1 MRTPFCTST
10 IHTTRAI
17 MLSRL
22 SRMSGTRAASL
33 AARPLMQQG
42 VRRMATGPAASAKT
56 IPDDLLKKLGTISTQ
71 GLIDGLW
78 VMGWPTSF
86 IEGARPLGAGMKACG
101 RAVTLRM
108 VPQRPD
114 IAADKPGG
122 MDSPEY
128 EAFEECKDG
137 GVLVISS
144 VGPWESVGGDIK
156 FLRLKQLGCGGIVT
170 DGSVR
175 DTNTMLEYGFPVYS
189 YSTTAKQGPAAMQPW
204 EANGVI
210 ECGGVVVRPGDAI
223 VADQDG
229 SVVVPASH
237 AEEVYKIAHGREE
250 IEEIILEELRTNP
263 GPPGKYYPFKPPIK
277 PESPLG
283 KLLTSKGH
291 KFYST
296 SARRPARFGQGRR
309 HMSTV
314 PKTMKAAVIRETG
327 PAENMLV
334 ESDYPVPELKDGQ
347 VLVNNEFAGI
357 NFIDTYHRSG
367 LYARDLPFVGGQEGG
382 GKIAAVTPA
391 AEAQGYKVGDRVAYS
406 ILQTYSEYSAVPAAK
421 LLPVPDNVGMDVAV
435 ACVVQ
440 GMTAHYLT
448 TSAHADLVKPGEWM
462 LIHGVSGGTC
472 QWAAQ
477 MARLKGYKVIGTAAK
492 GKADVAKATKCD
504 ELILLDET
512 PGTAYED
519 YTSVDI
525 VAKVMEATGGE
536 GVKAVIDGIGKNTVD
551 ISIDSLA
558 RRGIFVSFGNASGA
572 VPPFP
577 VLRLIAKSGFVTRPK
592 LLDYTVDR
600 AELLKRADEVFGWLA
615 AGELNVSI
623 DKTFDLDDVVEGHK
637 YLEAG
642 KSKGKL
648 LYKCS

>member
-1 MRTPFCTST
+1 
-10 IHTTRAI
+10 

-42 VRRMATGPAASAKT
+42 VRMMATGPAASAKT

-229 SVVVPASH
+229 AVVVPASH

-314 PKTMKAAVIRETG
+314 PKTMKARRRPAARRPAAAAAPPPPRPHIRSQPS
-327 PAENMLV
+327 PA
-334 ESDYPVPELKDGQ
+334 
-347 VLVNNEFAGI
+347 
-357 NFIDTYHRSG
+357 
-367 LYARDLPFVGGQEGG
+367 ARVRCDLPSLMLPLRHHPPIQVFGMFCAYMFPRMASLLEAMEAMPGPRRLATKVPRAALPPLPLATPRSVHDRTPRRLTRPAPPLLSPLSRSSSARRSRSAAGG
-382 GKIAAVTPA
+382 TSPTS
-391 AEAQGYKVGDRVAYS
+391 RCR
-406 ILQTYSEYSAVPAAK
+406 SAS
-421 LLPVPDNVGMDVAV
+421 
-435 ACVVQ
+435 
-440 GMTAHYLT
+440 T
-448 TSAHADLVKPGEWM
+448 TRRTRSPRSSRCSATWCCATCRRCCG
-462 LIHGVSGGTC
+462 GGTC
-472 QWAAQ
+472 TCS
-477 MARLKGYKVIGTAAK
+477 RGRGRSRSR
-492 GKADVAKATKCD
+492 
-504 ELILLDET
+504 
-512 PGTAYED
+512 P
-519 YTSVDI
+519 TSSSS
-525 VAKVMEATGGE
+525 T
-536 GVKAVIDGIGKNTVD
+536 
-551 ISIDSLA
+551 
-558 RRGIFVSFGNASGA
+558 SG
-572 VPPFP
+572 
-577 VLRLIAKSGFVTRPK
+577 
-592 LLDYTVDR
+592 
-600 AELLKRADEVFGWLA
+600 
-615 AGELNVSI
+615 
-623 DKTFDLDDVVEGHK
+623 
-637 YLEAG
+637 
-642 KSKGKL
+642 
-648 LYKCS
+648 

>member
-1 MRTPFCTST
+1 
-10 IHTTRAI
+10 

-42 VRRMATGPAASAKT
+42 VRMMATGPAASAKT

-229 SVVVPASH
+229 AVVVPASH

-250 IEEIILEELRTNP
+250 IEEIILEELRANP

-462 LIHGVSGGTC
+462 LIHGVGGGTC

-519 YTSVDI
+519 YTSVD
-525 VAKVMEATGGE
+525 V
-536 GVKAVIDGIGKNTVD
+536 
-551 ISIDSLA
+551 S
-558 RRGIFVSFGNASGA
+558 RR
-572 VPPFP
+572 
-577 VLRLIAKSGFVTRPK
+577 
-592 LLDYTVDR
+592 
-600 AELLKRADEVFGWLA
+600 
-615 AGELNVSI
+615 
-623 DKTFDLDDVVEGHK
+623 
-637 YLEAG
+637 
-642 KSKGKL
+642 
-648 LYKCS
+648 

>member
-1 MRTPFCTST
+1 
-10 IHTTRAI
+10 

-42 VRRMATGPAASAKT
+42 VRMMATGPAASAKT

-229 SVVVPASH
+229 AVVVPASH

-250 IEEIILEELRTNP
+250 IEEIILEELRANP

-309 HMSTV
+309 HIIRKPALRDHEPLAHQVIGVAGRTRGRDHV
-314 PKTMKAAVIRETG
+314 EAVDGALGQFADPEEAAQHAHHRPREEG
-327 PAENMLV
+327 PCRE
-334 ESDYPVPELKDGQ
+334 ELREGH
-347 VLVNNEFAGI
+347 E
-357 NFIDTYHRSG
+357 
-367 LYARDLPFVGGQEGG
+367 ARYQFVG
-382 GKIAAVTPA
+382 
-391 AEAQGYKVGDRVAYS
+391 R
-406 ILQTYSEYSAVPAAK
+406 
-421 LLPVPDNVGMDVAV
+421 
-435 ACVVQ
+435 
-440 GMTAHYLT
+440 
-448 TSAHADLVKPGEWM
+448 
-462 LIHGVSGGTC
+462 
-472 QWAAQ
+472 
-477 MARLKGYKVIGTAAK
+477 KG
-492 GKADVAKATKCD
+492 
-504 ELILLDET
+504 
-512 PGTAYED
+512 
-519 YTSVDI
+519 
-525 VAKVMEATGGE
+525 
-536 GVKAVIDGIGKNTVD
+536 
-551 ISIDSLA
+551 
-558 RRGIFVSFGNASGA
+558 R
-572 VPPFP
+572 
-577 VLRLIAKSGFVTRPK
+577 
-592 LLDYTVDR
+592 
-600 AELLKRADEVFGWLA
+600 
-615 AGELNVSI
+615 
-623 DKTFDLDDVVEGHK
+623 
-637 YLEAG
+637 
-642 KSKGKL
+642 
-648 LYKCS
+648 

>member
-1 MRTPFCTST
+1 
-10 IHTTRAI
+10 

-42 VRRMATGPAASAKT
+42 VRMMATGPAASAKT

-229 SVVVPASH
+229 AVVVPASH

-314 PKTMKAAVIRETG
+314 PKTMKARRR
-327 PAENMLV
+327 PA
-334 ESDYPVPELKDGQ
+334 D
-347 VLVNNEFAGI
+347 
-357 NFIDTYHRSG
+357 R
-367 LYARDLPFVGGQEGG
+367 R
-382 GKIAAVTPA
+382 PA
-391 AEAQGYKVGDRVAYS
+391 AAA
-406 ILQTYSEYSAVPAAK
+406 APPPPPPARRR
-421 LLPVPDNVGMDVAV
+421 
-435 ACVVQ
+435 
-440 GMTAHYLT
+440 LT
-448 TSAHADLVKPGEWM
+448 PRPG
-462 LIHGVSGGTC
+462 
-472 QWAAQ
+472 
-477 MARLKGYKVIGTAAK
+477 ARGRDG
-492 GKADVAKATKCD
+492 
-504 ELILLDET
+504 
-512 PGTAYED
+512 
-519 YTSVDI
+519 
-525 VAKVMEATGGE
+525 TGGH
-536 GVKAVIDGIGKNTVD
+536 GWADRKG
-551 ISIDSLA
+551 SQPSSLTPLV
-558 RRGIFVSFGNASGA
+558 VSAQA
-572 VPPFP
+572 
-577 VLRLIAKSGFVTRPK
+577 
-592 LLDYTVDR
+592 
-600 AELLKRADEVFGWLA
+600 
-615 AGELNVSI
+615 
-623 DKTFDLDDVVEGHK
+623 
-637 YLEAG
+637 
-642 KSKGKL
+642 
-648 LYKCS
+648 

>member
-1 MRTPFCTST
+1 
-10 IHTTRAI
+10 

-42 VRRMATGPAASAKT
+42 VRMMATGPAASAKT

-229 SVVVPASH
+229 AVVVPASH

-250 IEEIILEELRTNP
+250 IEEIILEELRANP

-577 VLRLIAKSGFVTRPK
+577 VLRLIGKSAFVTRPK

-600 AELLKRADEVFGWLA
+600 KELLMRSNEIFGWLGS
-615 AGELNVSI
+615 GELNVSI
-623 DKTFDLDDVVEGHK
+623 DKYFDLDNAPEGHK
-637 YLEAG
+637 YLESGA
-642 KSKGKL
+642 SKGKVL
-648 LYKCS
+648 FKC